1 MPTVPTPV
9 RKTVTRAEFDDV
21 KHRLAELNAMIE
33 ELRRKSRG
41 TTGANAKVARLESEV
56 KAIRD
61 QLLLN
66 GERFNSAEDT
76 AVKEAVSTEIARLNK
91 RIQEFYDDINTQLK
105 SLRTT
110 VEEHTGILSEHGT
123 RLVMVE
129 EGQTS
134 LHQRVELIATST
146 GSAGTPG
153 WQIGLSL
160 IVGFIAAWIWKS
172 QNFID
177 NFTVQPNNRVVT
189 IPYTAAN
196 SLWTSVFVGVAVA
209 AITLGILLIFTGG
222 RRTSNEEVTA
232 VTRRD
237 EVTTTTPRPE
247 TAAPITT
254 TVPPEPAA
262 NPTPT
267 EVLDRTEPGVQTGA
281 RS

>member
-1 MPTVPTPV
+1 
-9 RKTVTRAEFDDV
+9 V
-21 KHRLAELNAMIE
+21 KHRLAELRALIA
-33 ELRRKSRG
+33 ELQRKSRG
-41 TTGANAKVARLESEV
+41 TTEANARVAGLEAQV
-56 KAIRD
+56 KALAA
-61 QLLLN
+61 QLKLN
-66 GERFNSAEDT
+66 GERFNLADDP
-76 AVKEAVSTEIARLNK
+76 AVKEAVSDEIKRLNK
-91 RIQEFYDDINTQLK
+91 RIEEFNLDVNTQLK
-105 SLRTT
+105 ELRTT
-110 VEEHTGILSEHGT
+110 VEEHTGLLAEHGVILDEHGT
-123 RLVMVE
+123 RLGMVE

-134 LHQRVELIATST
+134 LHERVELIATTT
-146 GSAGTPG
+146 GFAGTPG

-172 QNFID
+172 QDFID

-222 RRTSNEEVTA
+222 RRTSNEEVTT

-267 EVLDRTEPGVQTGA
+267 EVLDRTDPGVQTGA